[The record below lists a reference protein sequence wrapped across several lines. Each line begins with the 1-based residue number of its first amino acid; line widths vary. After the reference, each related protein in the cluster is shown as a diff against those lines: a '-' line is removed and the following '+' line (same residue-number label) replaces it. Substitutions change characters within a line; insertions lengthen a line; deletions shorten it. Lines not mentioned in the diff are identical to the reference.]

1 MYRLIRNILFLL
13 DAETAHHLGLKLLN
27 LSYKL
32 LPNKLFKQLLSVHT
46 NTQNIQ
52 TKNNTTIHE
61 NFFSSFKI
69 GLAAGL
75 DKNAE
80 YFEPL
85 AACGFDFIE
94 IGTVTPQ
101 PQPGNPKPRLFRLI
115 KDQAIINRMGFN
127 NDGADAIKKRLQNK
141 PSHIIV
147 GVNIGKNKNT
157 PNDKA
162 VNDYLYCY
170 KTLYDVADYFIVNV
184 SSPNTPNLR
193 ELQEKHALIN
203 IFTALQNEEKQL
215 STSSHKKPVF
225 LKIAP
230 DLTDE
235 QLKDIA
241 EVILQTNITGVIAT
255 NTTISRDNLQYEQH
269 PEKYGNGGLSG
280 KPLFEK
286 SLDIVRKLRLILPP
300 NKIIIGVGGIDSP
313 QKAQLMKDAGA
324 NAIQI
329 YTAFIYHGPK
339 IISGIK
345 KQIN

>member
-1 MYRLIRNILFLL
+1 MYPLIRNILFLL
-13 DAETAHHLGLKLLN
+13 DAEIAHHIGLKLLH

-32 LPNKLFKQLLSVHT
+32 LPKKLFQKLLSVHT
-46 NTQNIQ
+46 NTSNIQ
-52 TKNNTTIHE
+52 IKNNTILNN
-61 NFFSSFKI
+61 NFFTSFKI

-75 DKNAE
+75 DKNAQ
-80 YFEPL
+80 YFESL

-94 IGTVTPQ
+94 VGTVTPK

-141 PSHIIV
+141 PPHLIV

-157 PNDKA
+157 PNETA

-170 KTLYDVADYFIVNV
+170 KTLYNVADYFVVNV

-203 IFTALQNEEKQL
+203 IFTALKNEEKQL
-215 STSSHKKPVF
+215 SPSTAKKPVF

-241 EVILQTNITGVIAT
+241 EVILQTDITGVIAT
-255 NTTISRDNLQYEQH
+255 NTTITRDNLEYEQH

-286 SLDIVRKLRLILPP
+286 SIDIVRKLRLILPAH
-300 NKIIIGVGGIDSP
+300 KIIIGVGGIDSP

-339 IISGIK
+339 IISDIK

>member
-1 MYRLIRNILFLL
+1 MYPIIRNILFLL
-13 DAETAHHLGLKLLN
+13 DAETAHHLGLQLLK

-32 LPNKLFKQLLSVHT
+32 LPKKLFRQLLSVHT

-52 TKNNTTIHE
+52 IKNNIAIHQ

-80 YFEPL
+80 YIESL

-115 KDQAIINRMGFN
+115 KDEAIINRMGFN

-141 PSHIIV
+141 PPHLIV
-147 GVNIGKNKNT
+147 GANIGKNKHT
-157 PNDKA
+157 PNENA
-162 VNDYLYCY
+162 VFDYLYCY
-170 KTLYDVADYFIVNV
+170 KTLYSVADYFVVNV

-193 ELQEKHALIN
+193 ELQEKNALIN
-203 IFTALQNEEKQL
+203 IFTALKNEEKQL
-215 STSSHKKPVF
+215 SSSTNKKPIF

-241 EVILQTNITGVIAT
+241 EVVLQTDITGIIAT
-255 NTTISRDNLQYEQH
+255 NTTITRDNLQYEQH

-286 SLDIVRKLRLILPP
+286 SLDIVKKLRIILPP
-300 NKIIIGVGGIDSP
+300 HKIIIGVGGINSP

-324 NAIQI
+324 NAIQL
-329 YTAFIYHGPK
+329 YTAFIYQGPK
-339 IISGIK
+339 IISDIK